1 MLSPVPMR
9 QRLLATRQKTK
20 GAMQPG
26 ALTSPRRPRNMPAMS
41 TGSAPAAAEFDPSR
55 LDAFLR
61 DALPGR
67 AQGPM
72 ALERISG
79 GQSNPTFFLSYPEA
93 GTRLVLR
100 KKPPGPLL
108 PSAHA
113 VDREYRILKALAGSA
128 VPVPPVL
135 LFHGDD
141 DVVGTPFY
149 LMERLEGRVFHDT
162 ALPGLSREE
171 RRSMYFAM
179 AETLAALHRFDWQ
192 AAGLADFGKP
202 GNYYARQLA
211 RWGRQ
216 WRETRTRDI
225 PAVDRA
231 IGWLE
236 SHLDE
241 SQETTIVHGD
251 FRLGNLMFHP
261 AEPRVVAVLDWE
273 LSTLGHPLSDVAF
286 SCLPWHSTP
295 QMYAGIAGLDREAL
309 GIPTQEEYLM
319 RYCEAAGRA
328 EGPGRF
334 HLAFSLFRFAVILDG
349 IAARAKTGNAAAE
362 NAVAVGEMAES
373 FALRAE
379 VVIAGA
385 Q

>member
-1 MLSPVPMR
+1 MP
-9 QRLLATRQKTK
+9 
-20 GAMQPG
+20 GMQ
-26 ALTSPRRPRNMPAMS
+26 AAS
-41 TGSAPAAAEFDPSR
+41 SAPPEFDPAR

-61 DALPGR
+61 SALPGR
-67 AQGPM
+67 AEGRM
-72 ALERISG
+72 AIERISG
-79 GQSNPTFFLSYPEA
+79 GQSNPTFFVSYPDA

-113 VDREYRILKALAGSA
+113 VEREYRILKALAGSA

-135 LFHGDD
+135 LLHEAG

-162 ALPGLSREE
+162 ALPSVAPAE
-171 RRSMYFAM
+171 RRAMYFAM
-179 AETLAALHRFDWQ
+179 AEALAALHDFDWQ
-192 AAGLADFGKP
+192 AAGLSDFGKP

-225 PAVDRA
+225 PAIDRL
-231 IGWLE
+231 IDWLG

-241 SQETTIVHGD
+241 TPDTTIVHGD
-251 FRLGNLMFHP
+251 FRLGNLMFAP
-261 AEPRVVAVLDWE
+261 DASKVVAVLDWE

-295 QMYAGIAGLDREAL
+295 SMYAGIVGLDREGL
-309 GIPTQEEYLM
+309 GIPTQDEYIA
-319 RYCEAAGRA
+319 RYCAAAGRA

-334 HLAFSLFRFAVILDG
+334 HIAFSLFRFAVILDG

-362 NAVAVGEMAES
+362 NAVAVGAMAES
-373 FALRAE
+373 FAQRADAL
-379 VVIAGA
+379 VGGA
-385 Q
+385 A

>member
-1 MLSPVPMR
+1 MTAGPASP
-9 QRLLATRQKTK
+9 
-20 GAMQPG
+20 
-26 ALTSPRRPRNMPAMS
+26 
-41 TGSAPAAAEFDPSR
+41 EFDSAR

-61 DALPGR
+61 SALPGR
-67 AQGPM
+67 AAGAM
-72 ALERISG
+72 TLERISG

-113 VDREYRILKALAGSA
+113 VDREYRILKALAGSP

-135 LFHGDD
+135 LFHGQD

-149 LMERLEGRVFHDT
+149 LMERLEGRVFHDA
-162 ALPGLSREE
+162 ALPGVAPGE
-171 RRSMYFAM
+171 RRQMYFAM

-192 AAGLADFGKP
+192 GAGLADFGKP

-225 PAVDRA
+225 PEIDRL
-231 IGWLE
+231 IDWLTA
-236 SHLDE
+236 HLDE
-241 SQETTIVHGD
+241 GSETTIVHGD
-251 FRLGNLMFHP
+251 FRLGNLMFAP
-261 AEPRVVAVLDWE
+261 DAPRVIAVLDWE

-286 SCLPWHSTP
+286 SCLPWHSRP
-295 QMYAGIAGLDREAL
+295 AMYQGIMGLDREAL
-309 GIPTQEEYLM
+309 GIPAQDEYLA
-319 RYCEAAGRA
+319 RYCKVAGR
-328 EGPGRF
+328 ETGPGSF

-349 IAARAKTGNAAAE
+349 IAARAKAGNAAAD

-373 FALRAE
+373 FARQAAIIIE
-379 VVIAGA
+379 KS
-385 Q
+385 

>member
-1 MLSPVPMR
+1 MMRAMTTDQASP
-9 QRLLATRQKTK
+9 T
-20 GAMQPG
+20 
-26 ALTSPRRPRNMPAMS
+26 
-41 TGSAPAAAEFDPSR
+41 EFDPAR

-61 DALPGR
+61 QALPAR
-67 AQGPM
+67 ANGAM
-72 ALERISG
+72 SLERIGG
-79 GQSNPTFFLSYPEA
+79 GQSNPTFFVSYPDA

-135 LFHGDD
+135 LLHEQD

-149 LMERLEGRVFHDT
+149 LMERLDGRVFHDT
-162 ALPGLSREE
+162 ALPGVSAED
-171 RRSMYFAM
+171 RRAMYFAM
-179 AETLAALHRFDWQ
+179 AQTLAALHGFDWQ

-202 GNYYARQLA
+202 GNYYARQLR
-211 RWGRQ
+211 RWGGQ
-216 WRETRTRDI
+216 WRETKTRDI
-225 PAVDRA
+225 PAIDRS
-231 IGWLE
+231 IDWLE

-241 SQETTIVHGD
+241 SAETTIVHGD

-261 AEPRVVAVLDWE
+261 SEPRIVAVLDWE

-295 QMYAGIAGLDREAL
+295 AMYAGIVGLDREAL
-309 GIPTQEEYLM
+309 GIPTQADYLDA
-319 RYCEAAGRA
+319 YCAAAGRS

-349 IAARAKTGNAAAE
+349 IAARARSGNAAAE
-362 NAVAVGEMAES
+362 NAVAVGAMAES
-373 FALRAE
+373 FAL
-379 VVIAGA
+379 GA
-385 Q
+385 QAVIDAQD